1 MPVLRSKR
9 AQAAGLTFRDDD
21 AQKKELR
28 SVVDAPTRGSWWFGI
43 DVGGTFTDVV
53 GINRETG
60 ETREHKVLTT
70 KPQLEEGVIAALR
83 ETGVP
88 IAEVGEIVHG
98 HTSGINA
105 VLSRTGARV
114 ALLATAGHRD
124 LLDIGRQDR
133 QFGPEFYDPSWLRPH
148 QARPIVNRH
157 DRYGITERVGWDG
170 TQVLP
175 LDENQ
180 VRTAARKLREDGVE
194 SVAVCFLN
202 SYITQE
208 HEQRAAAIVREEL
221 PEAYVQTSALY
232 PVTKEHERT
241 ATIALDAYVGPIV
254 TRYLDRLVEGL
265 DGTGFSGSLWIMT
278 MNGGIGTVA
287 ETSKAPVFQLVSG
300 PVGGVNGAV
309 HLARTAKSPNLL
321 TMDVGGTSTDIA
333 VVQDGEAP
341 MTDLWSIE
349 NGLTMTMPVLD
360 IHSVGSGAGSIIHID
375 AVGNLRVG
383 PESAGSTPGP
393 ACYDRG
399 GTQPT
404 LTDACVA
411 LGILQP
417 DLFAG
422 GAITLEVDLARKAL
436 GTVADQLGMSV
447 DELADAAYRLAC
459 SDIAGSIRSISTYRG
474 LDVRDFGLLAFG
486 AAGPMV
492 ADRVARELGARKV
505 LVPASPGEFSA
516 FGLLTSDL
524 RVTRAR
530 SPLTTL
536 ADHDPSALE
545 DAYVEME
552 QDIIEDLG
560 RQGVAAD
567 GIEFERAFFAMYRGQ
582 TWDNRLPLQSGKIG
596 PEMIDTMLR
605 QVHELY
611 EQRYGFSAEEIPV
624 LVSTLEVTGVSRRP
638 EMTTA
643 SRTST
648 AAGSTDPERRV
659 GLRLAGIDHPDSP
672 VYTREQMAGGMT
684 VSGPAIIVE
693 AYATTVVNAGST
705 ASVTDTGELLLT
717 LDQA

>member
-1 MPVLRSKR
+1 M
-9 AQAAGLTFRDDD
+9 
-21 AQKKELR
+21 
-28 SVVDAPTRGSWWFGI
+28 VDAPTRGAWWFGI

-53 GINRETG
+53 GVNRETG

-70 KPQLEEGVIAALR
+70 KPDLEQGVIAALR

-88 IAEVGEIVHG
+88 IEEVGEIVHG

-148 QARPIVNRH
+148 QARPIVKRQ
-157 DRYGITERVGWDG
+157 DRYGITERVGWDS

-180 VRTAARKLREDGVE
+180 IRTVARELREKGIDA
-194 SVAVCFLN
+194 VAVCFLN

-208 HEQRAAAIVREEL
+208 HEQRAADIVREEL

-241 ATIALDAYVGPIV
+241 ATVALDAYVGPIV
-254 TRYLDRLVEGL
+254 TRYLQRLVEGL
-265 DGTGFSGSLWIMT
+265 DKTGYTGSLWIMT
-278 MNGGIGTVA
+278 MNGGIGTVT

-309 HLARTAKSPNLL
+309 HLARTSNNPNLL

-333 VVQDGEAP
+333 VVQNGEPP

-383 PESAGSTPGP
+383 PQSAGSAPGP
-393 ACYDRG
+393 ACYGRG

-422 GAITLEVDLARKAL
+422 GALTLNVDLAREAL
-436 GTVADQLGMSV
+436 ATVADQLGMGV

-505 LVPASPGEFSA
+505 LVPSSPGEFSA

-536 ADHDPSALE
+536 NDHDPNALE
-545 DAYVEME
+545 AAYAEME
-552 QDIIEDLG
+552 RDIIEDLG
-560 RQGVAAD
+560 RQGVSAESV
-567 GIEFERAFFAMYRGQ
+567 EFERAFFAMYRGQ
-582 TWDNRLPLQSGKIG
+582 TWDNRLPLQSG
-596 PEMIDTMLR
+596 PIDSGTIEAMLR
-605 QVHELY
+605 QVHDLY
-611 EQRYGFSAEEIPV
+611 EHRYGFSAEEIPV
-624 LVSTLEVTGVSRRP
+624 LVTTLEVTGVSRRP
-638 EMTTA
+638 EMASFHAPTA
-643 SRTST
+643 GT
-648 AAGSTDPERRV
+648 STDPQRRV
-659 GLRLAGIDHPDSP
+659 ALRLAGVEHPDSP
-672 VYTREQMAGGMT
+672 VYTRVQLAGGMT

-717 LDQA
+717 LDED

>member
-1 MPVLRSKR
+1 M
-9 AQAAGLTFRDDD
+9 
-21 AQKKELR
+21 
-28 SVVDAPTRGSWWFGI
+28 VDAPTRGAWWFGI

-53 GINRETG
+53 GVNRETG

-70 KPQLEEGVIAALR
+70 KPDLEQGVIAALR
-83 ETGVP
+83 ETGIP
-88 IAEVGEIVHG
+88 IEEVGEIVHG

-148 QARPIVNRH
+148 QARPIVKRQ

-180 VRTAARKLREDGVE
+180 IRTAARELREKGIDA
-194 SVAVCFLN
+194 VAVCFLN

-208 HEQRAAAIVREEL
+208 HEQRAADIVREEF

-241 ATIALDAYVGPIV
+241 ATVALDAYVGPIV
-254 TRYLDRLVEGL
+254 TRYLQRLVEGL
-265 DGTGFSGSLWIMT
+265 DKTGYTGSLWIMT
-278 MNGGIGTVA
+278 MNGGIGTVT

-309 HLARTAKSPNLL
+309 HLARTSNNPNLL

-333 VVQDGEAP
+333 VVQNGEPP

-383 PESAGSTPGP
+383 PQSAGSTPGP
-393 ACYDRG
+393 ACYGRG

-422 GAITLEVDLARKAL
+422 GALTLNVDLARQAL
-436 GTVADQLGMSV
+436 ATVADKLGMGV

-505 LVPASPGEFSA
+505 LVPSSPGEFSA

-536 ADHDPSALE
+536 NDHDPHALE
-545 DAYVEME
+545 AAYAEME
-552 QDIIEDLG
+552 RDIIEDLG
-560 RQGVAAD
+560 RQGVSAESV
-567 GIEFERAFFAMYRGQ
+567 EFERAFFAMYRGQ
-582 TWDNRLPLQSGKIG
+582 TWDNRLPLQSGT
-596 PEMIDTMLR
+596 IDSETIETMLR
-605 QVHELY
+605 QVHDLY
-611 EQRYGFSAEEIPV
+611 EHRYGFSAEEIPV
-624 LVSTLEVTGVSRRP
+624 LVTTLEVTGVSRRP
-638 EMTTA
+638 EMA
-643 SRTST
+643 SFHAST
-648 AAGSTDPERRV
+648 AETSTDPQRRV
-659 GLRLAGIDHPDSP
+659 ALRLAGVEHPDSP
-672 VYTREQMAGGMT
+672 VYTRVQLAGGMS
-684 VSGPAIIVE
+684 VNGPAIIVE

-717 LDQA
+717 LDED

>member
-1 MPVLRSKR
+1 
-9 AQAAGLTFRDDD
+9 
-21 AQKKELR
+21 
-28 SVVDAPTRGSWWFGI
+28 VVDAPTRGAWWFGI

-53 GINRETG
+53 GVNRETG

-70 KPQLEEGVIAALR
+70 KPDLEQGVIAALR

-88 IAEVGEIVHG
+88 IEEVGEIVHG

-148 QARPIVNRH
+148 QARPIVKRQ

-180 VRTAARKLREDGVE
+180 IRTAARELREKGIE
-194 SVAVCFLN
+194 AVAVCFLN

-208 HEQRAAAIVREEL
+208 HEQRAADIVREEF

-241 ATIALDAYVGPIV
+241 ATVALDAYVGPIV
-254 TRYLDRLVEGL
+254 TRYLQRLVEGL
-265 DGTGFSGSLWIMT
+265 DKTGYTGSLWIMT
-278 MNGGIGTVA
+278 MNGGIGTVT

-309 HLARTAKSPNLL
+309 HLARTSNNPNLL

-333 VVQDGEAP
+333 VVQNGEPP

-383 PESAGSTPGP
+383 PQSAGSTPGP
-393 ACYDRG
+393 ACYGRG

-422 GAITLEVDLARKAL
+422 GALTLNVDLARQAL
-436 GTVADQLGMSV
+436 ATVADKLGMGV

-505 LVPASPGEFSA
+505 LVPSSPGEFSA

-536 ADHDPSALE
+536 NDHDPNALE
-545 DAYVEME
+545 AAYAEME
-552 QDIIEDLG
+552 RDIIEDLG
-560 RQGVAAD
+560 RQGVSAESV
-567 GIEFERAFFAMYRGQ
+567 EFERAFFAMYRGQ
-582 TWDNRLPLQSGKIG
+582 TWDNRLPLQSGT
-596 PEMIDTMLR
+596 IDSGTIEAMLR
-605 QVHELY
+605 QVHDLY
-611 EQRYGFSAEEIPV
+611 EHRYGFSAEEIPV
-624 LVSTLEVTGVSRRP
+624 LVTTLEVTGVSRRP
-638 EMTTA
+638 EMASFRAPTA
-643 SRTST
+643 ET
-648 AAGSTDPERRV
+648 STDPQRRV
-659 GLRLAGIDHPDSP
+659 ALRLAGVEHPDSP
-672 VYTREQMAGGMT
+672 VYTRVQLASGMT
-684 VSGPAIIVE
+684 VNGPAIIVE

-717 LDQA
+717 LDED